1 MTRRTNF
8 FEGYSWV
15 KFNNLGL
22 ALGMA
27 LDFYTSVAKGL
38 KLKVKKFLGLIPTFA
53 KVTEEKLAGGAF
65 YPHILNRV
73 KTPFF
78 HFLKIYPW
86 IVYDFLLKRR
96 GSWLCKITKYYRVH
110 TALGKPGKAPWKFFF
125 YLEKYHEFLTIQ
137 GFCFKYWF
145 FLINVFCILGKT
157 FCSL

>member
-38 KLKVKKFLGLIPTFA
+38 KLKVRKFLGLIPTFA

-65 YPHILNRV
+65 CPHILNRV

-78 HFLKIYPW
+78 HFLKIYSW
-86 IVYDFLLKRR
+86 SVYDFLLKRR
-96 GSWLCKITKYYRVH
+96 GSWLCKITKYCRVH
-110 TALGKPGKAPWKFFF
+110 TAPGKPGKRPFFKKTPGKPGKAPWKFF
-125 YLEKYHEFLTIQ
+125 LLSGKVL
-137 GFCFKYWF
+137 W
-145 FLINVFCILGKT
+145 ILDNSGIL
-157 FCSL
+157 F